1 MDSIALGWV
10 DLALLGVLALST
22 LVGVMRGFV
31 FEVLSLAG
39 WIAAYFAAH
48 WAAPQLAPQLPIGTS
63 GSALNYAAAFAIVF
77 LLVVI
82 VWSIAAGL
90 LRRLIHATPLSA
102 FDRLLG
108 AGFGF
113 ARGVILLIVVA
124 TLVSL
129 TPLARHPQWTQSL
142 GKPWLEGVLRG
153 LKPVL
158 PSQVVRLLP
167 A

>member
-22 LVGVMRGFV
+22 LVGIARGFV

-48 WAAPQLAPQLPIGTS
+48 WAAPQLAPQLPIGAA

-77 LLVVI
+77 LIVVV
-82 VWSIAAGL
+82 VWSIANGL

-129 TPLARHPQWTQSL
+129 TPLARHPQWAQSV

-153 LKPVL
+153 LTPLL
-158 PSQVVRLLP
+158 PSQVVRLLT